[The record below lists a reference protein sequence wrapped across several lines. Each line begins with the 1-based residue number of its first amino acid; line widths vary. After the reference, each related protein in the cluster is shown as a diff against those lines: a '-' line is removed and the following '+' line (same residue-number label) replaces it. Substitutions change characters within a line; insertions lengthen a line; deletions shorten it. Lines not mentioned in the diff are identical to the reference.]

1 MNRWAL
7 AAFALAALLSTHEP
21 AGAADCVPSLRILN
35 SVQMQTTPDHTV
47 MVVPIT
53 IDGSN
58 RKLLLDTGGPVTQI
72 SRATA
77 KALELPERPSSHRLF
92 DLAGNVSETQTTA
105 RRIILGLKEQRGVK
119 LNIAPNPELGTSLPY
134 DGLLATDL
142 FVDADLD
149 LDFGAGRLTAFS
161 TDHCEGRVVY
171 WPAENI
177 AVVPITVKQRL
188 ITLPITVDGQTMTAV
203 MDTGAQ
209 YSVMNMALATRLF
222 GLTPDS
228 PDMQPLTENS
238 GEWTI
243 TAYGHRF
250 DTLTFEGVTVKNL
263 RIYLMPDQMA
273 SHDRLRHRELPDPW
287 GLRLHRETSGDVG
300 LPDMILGMDVL
311 RHLHVYFATK
321 EERLY
326 ITDAIRG
333 ESALFRYKDR

>member
-1 MNRWAL
+1 MNRWAF
-7 AAFALAALLSTHEP
+7 AACAMAALLLPCGP
-21 AGAADCVPSLRILN
+21 ALAADCVPSLRILN
-35 SVQMQTTPDHTV
+35 SIQMQTTPDRTA
-47 MVVPIT
+47 MVVPVT

-77 KALELPERPSSHRLF
+77 RALDLPEQPSAHRLF
-92 DLAGNVSETQTTA
+92 DLAGNVSGTQTMA
-105 RRIILGLKEQRGVK
+105 RRVILGAKEQRSVR

-142 FVDADLD
+142 FADADLD

-171 WPAENI
+171 WPAENV
-177 AVVPITVKQRL
+177 AVVPISVRQRL
-188 ITLPITVDGQTMTAV
+188 ITLPVTIDGQAMTAV

-209 YSVMNMALATRLF
+209 YSVMNMALANRLF
-222 GLTPDS
+222 GLTPES
-228 PDMQPLTENS
+228 PDMLPLTESS
-238 GEWTI
+238 GEQTI

-273 SHDRLRHRELPDPW
+273 SSRGPFRSPW
-287 GLRLHRETSGDVG
+287 LRLPRAASQTG

-326 ITDAIRG
+326 ISEAVRG